1 MTLWIA
7 RLWFAAATVLFVVAA
22 MYPIRFLRVLN
33 YSHDQ
38 ELHDYSPNVI
48 FFEKVAKVATVGG
61 ILGFIQSWIG

>member
-22 MYPIRFLRVLN
+22 MYPMRFLRVLN
-33 YSHDQ
+33 YDQ
-38 ELHDYSPNVI
+38 ELSDNSRNVL
-48 FFEKVAKVATVGG
+48 FFERVAKVATVGA

>member
-22 MYPIRFLRVLN
+22 MYPMRFLRVLH
-33 YSHDQ
+33 YSPDQ
-38 ELHDYSPNVI
+38 ELSDYSPNVL
-48 FFEKVAKVATVGG
+48 FFEKVAKLATVGA

>member
-22 MYPIRFLRVLN
+22 MYPMRFLRVLH
-33 YSHDQ
+33 YDQ
-38 ELHDYSPNVI
+38 ELSDYSRNVL
-48 FFEKVAKVATVGG
+48 FFEKVAKVATVGA

>member
-22 MYPIRFLRVLN
+22 MYPMRFLRVLN
-33 YSHDQ
+33 YGQ
-38 ELHDYSPNVI
+38 ELSDYSRDVL
-48 FFEKVAKVATVGG
+48 FFERVAKIATVGG